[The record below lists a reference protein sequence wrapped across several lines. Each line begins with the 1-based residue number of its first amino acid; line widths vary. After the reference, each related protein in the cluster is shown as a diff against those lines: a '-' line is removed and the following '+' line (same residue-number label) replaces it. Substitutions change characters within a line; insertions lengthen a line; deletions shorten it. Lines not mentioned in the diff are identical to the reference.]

1 MVYHIS
7 NENKRIN
14 IHNIDKPYNVD
25 LKNADR
31 KAQMYNNGFIYRKFK
46 KDKTDLWVRS
56 QDNEVL
62 IKICGIKSNLCTGR
76 QGT

>member
-31 KAQMYNNGFIYRKFK
+31 KA
-46 KDKTDLWVRS
+46 
-56 QDNEVL
+56 
-62 IKICGIKSNLCTGR
+62 
-76 QGT
+76 